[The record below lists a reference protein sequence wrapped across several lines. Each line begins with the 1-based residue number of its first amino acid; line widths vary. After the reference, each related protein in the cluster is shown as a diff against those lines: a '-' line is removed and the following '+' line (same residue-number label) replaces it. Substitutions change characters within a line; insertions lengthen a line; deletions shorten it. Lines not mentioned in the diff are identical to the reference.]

1 MPINWHI
8 KRDCLYSKLLE
19 LRIVVSR
26 GALVIKKWITDFAKK
41 SSSKLLYA
49 QGYC

>member
-1 MPINWHI
+1 MPLNWDI
-8 KRDCLYSKLLE
+8 KWDCLYPKLLK
-19 LRIVVSR
+19 RHIMVSR

-49 QGYC
+49 QDCC